1 MNQFFIQ
8 ENFRI
13 LTRVLYIEYL
23 DNEDKKEVVTFST
36 DVKPRDF
43 SEGKIIKTK
52 QEYLKNLG
60 ASRTPQHHAR

>member
-1 MNQFFIQ
+1 
-8 ENFRI
+8 
-13 LTRVLYIEYL
+13 L